1 MRVNLVVVFEPG
13 RELLHYRFG
22 VRDGRD
28 PNVVAFQRADERLGH
43 SVRLRADE
51 RRGARD
57 EADLAGEAAGLASE
71 VAAAVVGPPLD
82 RAGQAVHPT
91 EAMLDGGDHEVAD
104 ILARDAAGRGDEAHG
119 FTVAAVQREGD
130 TDPLTVVA
138 ADLQAVRAP
147 ARVANIDG
155 DFALVT
161 TFLATANMALEQEA
175 VQLHHAV
182 DPLHVWCRTPFPL
195 SVAAKKGMNPPVAVG
210 GQVGHEC
217 PDRGDKLPIR
227 RGWSPPTLC
236 GGPVPGREVRAREA
250 ERRGDR
256 AHREPSG
263 HEITR
268 KSPFLGAVTR
278 STASR
283 RISFSSVF
291 LPSSRCS
298 SRICC

>member
-22 VRDGRD
+22 VRDGSD

-43 SVRLRADE
+43 
-51 RRGARD
+51 
-57 EADLAGEAAGLASE
+57 
-71 VAAAVVGPPLD
+71 
-82 RAGQAVHPT
+82 AVHPT

-130 TDPLTVVA
+130 TDPLTVLA

-256 AHREPSG
+256 AHQEPSG